1 MTKYGSTATIQQ
13 LAWGGAKAS
22 TPDIVTAVQNQVT
35 ALINLALNR
44 IEDYT
49 TVPEYI
55 NQIANTVGSDIL
67 ISRNVQQGQN
77 TLTTPQILDMIKV
90 LLGSYINQ
98 SNLDDNIHW
107 GNVRWVY

>member
-1 MTKYGSTATIQQ
+1 MTKYGSTAVMQQ

-35 ALINLALNR
+35 ALMNLALNR
-44 IEDYT
+44 TDDYS

-55 NQIANTVGSDIL
+55 SQIANTVGSDIL
-67 ISRNVQQGQN
+67 INKASSKDK

-98 SNLDDNIHW
+98 SNPEDNVNW